1 MHRKTLFLLLTFL
14 LFFTAGSSLV
24 SAKECD
30 SKLAAHMH
38 ELFDGRLYLGAEW
51 RMFYVFTPSE
61 DEPQGNGQKE
71 EKEDGEDEGEQHG
84 KGRNGEGE
92 NEEGE
97 HGEGGQSE
105 GEKGQYEEHHFLTGL
120 RLSMEWLMADEWT
133 FVFEGDLRYRDPG
146 WKDELIAELPG
157 FRPQLCQ
164 VTLEYNAGSFQF
176 VAGQQM
182 LTFGSSALLDQWGVS
197 AVGQMKTRTINWS
210 VFGGTTNPNT
220 LAMQQACLWGKIT
233 EHRHTWKGLSDSDF
247 GESRVFGS
255 TISLKTLRPYR
266 VKMLYLFSDP
276 ERKAD
281 RSHALALHAS
291 GPLIKGATWK
301 AEPMAL
307 YNDDGDVLAGL
318 VAEVGLRGDA
328 GSGRIGATVGYA
340 GPVLRPKDV
349 FFSAVYENLAWGKR
363 QRYSLHDGH
372 LGLFKL
378 DGKVRE
384 VLQPFVHYFIQA
396 DPADAEE
403 DRSDELDAGLKFRYG
418 ESYMFEASYVGL
430 NVFCGDAPD
439 HGVYAGMRIL
449 F

>member
-1 MHRKTLFLLLTFL
+1 MYRTMFFLPAFL
-14 LFFTAGSSLV
+14 LFFTAVSSRV

-38 ELFDGRLYLGAEW
+38 EFFDGGLYLGAEW
-51 RMFYVFTPSE
+51 RTFYVFTPS
-61 DEPQGNGQKE
+61 
-71 EKEDGEDEGEQHG
+71 GEDDP
-84 KGRNGEGE
+84 KGDGLGQ
-92 NEEGE
+92 
-97 HGEGGQSE
+97 GGR
-105 GEKGQYEEHHFLTGL
+105 YEEHHFLTGL
-120 RLSMEWLMADEWT
+120 RLSSEWLMADAWT

-146 WKDELIAELPG
+146 WKDELIAGLPE
-157 FRPQLCQ
+157 FRPQLRQ
-164 VTLEYNAGSFQF
+164 ITLEYNASPFQM
-176 VAGQQM
+176 VVGQQM
-182 LTFGSSALLDQWGVS
+182 LTFGSSALLDQWVVS
-197 AVGQMKTRTINWS
+197 AVGQMKTRTLNWT

-220 LAMQQACLWGKIT
+220 LAMQQSCLWGKIT
-233 EHRHTWKGLSDSDF
+233 EHRHKWKGLSDSDF

-318 VAEVGLRGDA
+318 VTQVGLRGGI
-328 GSGRIGATVGYA
+328 GSGRLGATVGYA
-340 GPVLRPKDV
+340 GPVVRPKDV
-349 FFSAVYENLAWGKR
+349 FFSAVYENLVWGKR

-372 LGLFKL
+372 LGMVKL
-378 DGKVRE
+378 DGKIHE
-384 VLQPFVHYFIQA
+384 AFQPFVHYFIQA
-396 DPADAEE
+396 DPADEAE

-418 ESYMFEASYVGL
+418 ESYMFEVSYAGL
-430 NVFCGDAPD
+430 NVCCGDAPD
-439 HGVYAGMRIL
+439 HGMYAGMRIL
-449 F
+449 L